1 MSPQRRKGRK
11 EECGE
16 FMTPLWTDSHAHLY
30 GCDEAGL
37 DAVLSGA
44 EAHGVHRILNAATS
58 LQSSTTVVSQCA
70 GHTALL
76 GAVGISP
83 FDVKNNPGS
92 WEAQLAELAAKP
104 RIVAIGETGIDATN
118 PSYPDL
124 GLQTGFFEKHLGL
137 ALTHDLPVIVH
148 SRGCERKALDICIAS
163 GVRRAVF
170 HCFTGDAATMKAI
183 VDAGYY
189 VSFSGIV
196 TFAKSPLVSLAAAAP
211 LDSILIETD
220 SPYLA
225 PVPHRG
231 KQNQPAWVAL
241 VGKKVAEIRRMSD
254 EDFAE
259 AVERNFNGL
268 FLNK

>member
-1 MSPQRRKGRK
+1 M
-11 EECGE
+11 
-16 FMTPLWTDSHAHLY
+16 WTDSHAHLY

-44 EAHGVHRILNAATS
+44 QANSVHRILNTATS
-58 LQSSTTVVSQCA
+58 LPTSATVVSQCA
-70 GHTALL
+70 GHAALP

-92 WEAQLAELAAKP
+92 WEAQLAELAVQP

-118 PSYPDL
+118 PTYPDL
-124 GLQTGFFEKHLGL
+124 DLQVEFFEKHLGL
-137 ALTHDLPVIVH
+137 AITRDLPVIVH
-148 SRGCERKALDICIAS
+148 SRGCERRALDICLAS

-170 HCFTGDAATMKAI
+170 HCYTGDAATMKAI

-196 TFAKSPLVSLAAAAP
+196 TFTNSPLVSLAAAAP
-211 LDSILIETD
+211 IDSMLIETD

-241 VGKKVAEIRRMSD
+241 TGKKIAEIRGMD
-254 EDFAE
+254 EEELAK
-259 AVERNFNGL
+259 ALERNFDRL

>member
-1 MSPQRRKGRK
+1 MPV
-11 EECGE
+11 
-16 FMTPLWTDSHAHLY
+16 WTDSHAHLY
-30 GCDEAGL
+30 GCDTAGL
-37 DAVLSGA
+37 DALLSGA
-44 EAHGVHRILNAATS
+44 QASGVHRVLNAATS
-58 LQSSTTVVSQCA
+58 LPSSATVVSQCA
-70 GHTALL
+70 GHAELL

-92 WEAQLAELAAKP
+92 WEVQLAELAAKP

-124 GLQTGFFEKHLGL
+124 GLQIRFFEKHQGL
-137 ALTHDLPVIVH
+137 ALAHDLPLIVH
-148 SRGCERKALDICIAS
+148 SRGCERKALDICLAS
-163 GVRRAVF
+163 GIRRAVF
-170 HCFTGDAATMKAI
+170 HCYTGDAATMKAI
-183 VDAGYY
+183 AEAGYY

-196 TFAKSPLVSLAAAAP
+196 TFANSPLVSLAAAAP
-211 LDSILIETD
+211 LDSMLIETD

-241 VGKKVAEIRRMSD
+241 IGEKIAEIRKMSG

-259 AVERNFNGL
+259 AVERNFDRL